1 MKRHELQHFVD
12 IEMDVTLANT
22 DYHLLGDGIASLTEE
37 FNAEEET
44 EQWINQENG
53 TTDIKSYTPSI
64 SVEMQDIDQ
73 YDTDQYDT
81 DLVDWF
87 NNLIDTLPTGSKA
100 ISSYV
105 RVRVKGAGPSYP
117 AVQRKCAISVGSTG
131 GDAGSNVTNSIT
143 IGGRGDGIQGTFNAE
158 TKKFTAGGA
167 STVSADDTMQSAKS
181 ASKSNLS

>member
-12 IEMDVTLANT
+12 IEMDKTLANP

-44 EQWINQENG
+44 EQWINQANG
-53 TTDIKSYTPSI
+53 TTDVKSYTPSI

-73 YDTDQYDT
+73 EDT

-87 NNLIDTLPTGSKA
+87 NTLIDTLPTGSSA

-105 RVRVKGAGPSYP
+105 RVRIKGAGPSYP
-117 AVQRKCAISVGSTG
+117 AVQRRCSVSVGNTG
-131 GDAGSNVTNSIT
+131 GDAGANVTNSIT
-143 IGGRGDGIQGTFNAE
+143 LGGRGDGIPGTFNVQ
-158 TKKFTAGGA
+158 TGKFTATA
-167 STVSADDTMQSAKS
+167 AATVSSDKS
-181 ASKSNLS
+181 SSLS